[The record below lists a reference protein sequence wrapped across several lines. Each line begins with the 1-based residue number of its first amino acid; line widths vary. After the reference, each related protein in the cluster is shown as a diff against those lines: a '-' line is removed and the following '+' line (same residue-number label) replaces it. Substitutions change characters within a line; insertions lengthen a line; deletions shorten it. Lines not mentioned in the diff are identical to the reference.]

1 VRVCVH
7 TRAKSPQSCP
17 TPLRPHGLQP
27 IRLLCPWNSPGKNTG
42 SGLPLPSPE
51 DLPYPGKVGIK
62 AVPPPSPSLV
72 GGRGEGRLSS
82 SDACCFWATTFQKGG
97 LSLFEFSSCRLQG
110 RWKCQD
116 CKNDGLPRWKRFSFW
131 IYYFIEASLHIKCI
145 RNELPCSFSSY
156 IFWVYLYRSLISPN
170 KWMLLCV

>member
-1 VRVCVH
+1 MH
-7 TRAKSPQSCP
+7 FKSKVKNKSKQKKILLFPFSLTSYISLQKKDLSPLISSKDLSVLVILNFSSFPFPRPQ
-17 TPLRPHGLQP
+17 
-27 IRLLCPWNSPGKNTG
+27 
-42 SGLPLPSPE
+42 
-51 DLPYPGKVGIK
+51 V
-62 AVPPPSPSLV
+62 V

-170 KWMLLCV
+170 KWMLLWV